1 MQNLDI
7 FMQNVGLTQAQLE
20 NKKNYIGGSSAKDIA
35 DGNWLK
41 VYNQIAL
48 DESEDLS
55 KIFKVQLGHITEEF
69 NLTWFADR
77 EDWIL
82 PEQRDTVAI
91 CAEHYPFI
99 GCLPDAIMTKNGG
112 QMEAVI
118 DAKHTGAKA
127 LWWDEQKVA
136 EYYFPQAQ
144 HNMIA
149 CGIPYFW
156 LSVIFGN
163 EGPVAIEIPYDKQ
176 WVDKYIGL
184 CEAFW
189 EHVSRKD
196 PPVDG
201 NSLAVPE
208 IKLDDMRELDM
219 TEGNQA
225 SEWEE
230 TAEMFIDTKKDHKI
244 HEDTKKTIKGMIPDD
259 VKLAFGNGIEAKR
272 DKRGV
277 TIREQKDA

>member
-7 FMQNVGLTQAQLE
+7 FMLDIGLTQPQLVG
-20 NKKNYIGGSSAKDIA
+20 KKTYIGGSSAKDIA
-35 DGNWLK
+35 DGNWMK

-48 DESEDLS
+48 GQSEDLS
-55 KIFKVQLGHITEEF
+55 RIFKVQLGHITEEF
-69 NLTWFADR
+69 NLTWFAKQ

-82 PEQRDTVAI
+82 PAQMDTVAI
-91 CAEHYPFI
+91 RNKDHPYI
-99 GCLPDAIMTKNGG
+99 GCLPDCIMTKNGG
-112 QMEAVI
+112 QVEAVI

-127 LWWDEQKVA
+127 PWWDEQKVA

-149 CGIPYFW
+149 CEIYEFW

-163 EGPVAIEIPYDKQ
+163 EGPVAIEIPFNPAWAK
-176 WVDKYIGL
+176 KYTGL
-184 CEAFW
+184 CESFW

-196 PPVDG
+196 PPTAGD
-201 NSLAVPE
+201 SLTVPE

-225 SEWEE
+225 SEWAQSAE
-230 TAEMFIDTKKDHKI
+230 TFLDTKKMHKK
-244 HEDTKKTIKGMIPDD
+244 HDDTKKAIKEMIPDD
-259 VKLAFGNGIEAKR
+259 VKRAYGDGIEAKR
-272 DKRGV
+272 DKRGIS
-277 TIREQKDA
+277 IRKIT